1 MFEKIR
7 KIIFFMIKKVMN
19 MVNNVIYF
27 YCSSMYYKSKISA
40 DHIGAGVFCRNEYR
54 KKKYKGNVLWKE
66 FIMKVVILKKAA
78 ALVLSGAMLI
88 VSLHISPQVIT
99 SDAAANKARVSVHD
113 PSVIKDGN
121 TYYIFGSHIEA
132 AKSNDLQNW
141 TRFSNGYARTNN
153 VEFGNL
159 SENLKKAFAWSGEDL
174 EDCAG
179 GFAVWAPD
187 VIWNP
192 DFRNADGTTGA
203 YVMYFCTSSTY
214 IRSVICFATSKN
226 IQGPYTFGDTLIYS
240 GFTKNDQYVSSAT
253 KNVNKKYTT
262 TNIDDLIEKG
272 EVTMN
277 NSWFSG
283 NNFNNQLFPNAID
296 PTIYYGT
303 DGKMY
308 MTYGSW
314 SGGIFTLEINS
325 KTGRVIHPKT
335 GTTSDGRMVDSYFG
349 TKIAGGYGKSG
360 EGPFIEYNPD
370 TDYYYLWTTYGG
382 LAWDGGYNMR
392 VSRSKSPLGPF
403 TDAAGRKAVL
413 DPATNLDSVG
423 VKVMGNYKF
432 STLDA
437 AYFAPGHNSVLRDN
451 DGRWYL
457 IYHTRFQNNNMHQ
470 VRVHEMFFSEDG
482 WPVATPFEYGGDHIS
497 EGGYEEA
504 DIVGD
509 YEYINHG
516 NGTNANLIN
525 YQNIKLNAD
534 HTISGAVSGK
544 WEQAADSAAATLT
557 IGNQR
562 YSGYFIAAENEKGTK
577 VMSFTAVG
585 SNNQSI
591 WGAQNKKFTGSE
603 RASLADYTNSE
614 AELVM
619 APETVGARS
628 KSVNLSGTDL
638 ISGATYYITNKNSG
652 LSLDLPEGALDAGTN
667 IQQWDFNKS
676 WAQQWRLVSVDDS
689 YFRIVSLGDESKCVA
704 VAENSAS
711 DGVNV
716 ELQSYIGADN
726 QLFSFVKS
734 GSYYGI
740 VSKCSAGKGAL
751 DVFEWSTENGGNVN
765 QYAYNEY
772 DCHLWKVEAVCPSVP
787 DGTYT
792 IKNLNSGRYIAGKN
806 GSAVQSDSQSWN
818 ITKQNDGTYTIQAA
832 DGRALTVEN
841 NSAEDGAD
849 IKLAEFKGDSSQK
862 FNIQCSKDGT
872 YSLLTVSSGGTRCAD
887 VYEISL
893 DDGANICQWEYWGG
907 DGQKFILEPA
917 AMEKAPE
924 KVIGD
929 VNADG
934 SFNVADLVM
943 MQKFLLGAGEL
954 TDYSAGDLCEDEY
967 IDVFD
972 MIMMRKLIVSSK

>member
-1 MFEKIR
+1 MQAYS
-7 KIIFFMIKKVMN
+7 VW
-19 MVNNVIYF
+19 NV
-27 YCSSMYYKSKISA
+27 
-40 DHIGAGVFCRNEYR
+40 YR
-54 KKKYKGNVLWKE
+54 KKKYKGTVLWKE
-66 FIMKVVILKKAA
+66 FIMKSDILKKAA
-78 ALVLSGAMLI
+78 ALALSGAMMM
-88 VSLHISPQVIT
+88 ISSHFSPAVMT

-121 TYYIFGSHIEA
+121 TYYIFGSHIDA

-262 TNIDDLIEKG
+262 TNVEDLIEKG

-314 SGGIFTLEINS
+314 SGGIFTLEINPQ
-325 KTGRVIHPKT
+325 TGRVIHPKT

-349 TKIAGGYGKSG
+349 AKIAGGYGKSG

-437 AYFAPGHNSVLRDN
+437 AYFAPGHNSVLRDD

-497 EGGYEEA
+497 DGGYEEA
-504 DIVGD
+504 NIVGD

-534 HTISGAVSGK
+534 HTISGAVTGK
-544 WEQAADSAAATLT
+544 WEQAADSAAATIT

-591 WGAQNKKFTGSE
+591 WGAQNKKYTGSE
-603 RASLADYTNSE
+603 RASLSDYTNPE

-619 APETVGARS
+619 APETVGEKS
-628 KSVNLSGTDL
+628 KSVKLSGTDL

-689 YFRIVSLGDESKCVA
+689 YFRIVSIGDESKCVS

-716 ELQSYIGADN
+716 ELQSYTGADN
-726 QLFSFVKS
+726 QLFRLVKS

-772 DCHLWKVEAVCPSVP
+772 DCQLWKIEAVCPSVP
-787 DGTYT
+787 SGAYT
-792 IKNLNSGRYIAGKN
+792 IKNLNSGRYIADKN
-806 GSAVQSDSQSWN
+806 GSAVQSDAQNWN
-818 ITKQNDGTYTIQAA
+818 ITKQNDGTYTIQTA
-832 DGRALTVEN
+832 DGKALTVEN

-849 IKLAEFKGDSSQK
+849 IKLAEFRGDSSQK

-893 DDGANICQWEYWGG
+893 DDGANICQWEYWSG

-954 TDYSAGDLCEDEY
+954 TDYAAGDLCEDEY